1 MFFRERFP
9 NEKLG
14 YHSQELRSI
23 SLYLFLQ
30 FPEKYYLY
38 KFNIVKTFTEKYG
51 FNTIIKG
58 RNENYI
64 SYLETANKIKEFVG
78 KYNFASEVK
87 EYKKNPDIYIGHVG
101 DFCEMLRVAVTTLS
115 NTPNLY
121 DILSILGKEEIEKR
135 IKMFE
140 VK

>member
-1 MFFRERFP
+1 MGKKSLGVNAFLNGFRNILNMIVPLFTLPYITRI
-9 NEKLG
+9 LG
-14 YHSQELRSI
+14 AVNL
-23 SLYLFLQ
+23 
-30 FPEKYYLY
+30 
-38 KFNIVKTFTEKYG
+38 
-51 FNTIIKG
+51 
-58 RNENYI
+58 
-64 SYLETANKIKEFVG
+64 G

>member
-1 MFFRERFP
+1 MFASSYDRVENIEIKSAVLKNRYAQMP
-9 NEKLG
+9 RVTLIWYIACDCSYITNIYNE
-14 YHSQELRSI
+14 EDD
-23 SLYLFLQ
+23 
-30 FPEKYYLY
+30 
-38 KFNIVKTFTEKYG
+38 N
-51 FNTIIKG
+51 NTWF
-58 RNENYI
+58 
-64 SYLETANKIKEFVG
+64 NKIKEFVG

-87 EYKKNPDIYIGHVG
+87 EYKKNPDSYIGHVG